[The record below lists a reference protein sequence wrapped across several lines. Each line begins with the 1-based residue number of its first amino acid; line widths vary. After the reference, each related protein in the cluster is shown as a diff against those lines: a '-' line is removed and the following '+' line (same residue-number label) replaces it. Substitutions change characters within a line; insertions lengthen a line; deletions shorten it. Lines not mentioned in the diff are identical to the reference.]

1 VTNAILFLSLYPSS
15 TLQLSSNRDFDLD
28 TSLNVDDDLLDN
40 LGRSVKTARIIS
52 TYPYLPSAIF
62 NLLNQTLVNSH
73 LESIPGLGTFTTGC
87 LSGGDLQGLGRET
100 DWALD
105 TELLALGT
113 LDELLADLLEGLD
126 FAGGQGDAD
135 LVSFL
140 RIFRSAD
147 ILGGRKGR
155 AYGALAE
162 LLFWLLVRHFAGRFP
177 SRLERFSY
185 GKVMKVIVV
194 GCVVDGGTR
203 DVVEN

>member
-1 VTNAILFLSLYPSS
+1 MMICLT
-15 TLQLSSNRDFDLD
+15 
-28 TSLNVDDDLLDN
+28 TSVGALRLH
-40 LGRSVKTARIIS
+40 GRSAPIQ
-52 TYPYLPSAIF
+52 YLPSAIF

-162 LLFWLLVRHFAGRFP
+162 L
-177 SRLERFSY
+177 FSY